1 MDDLRTF
8 EVPGDPEACRGSAQR
23 LDALAGVGADTAR
36 FLDRQRQ
43 GTWGLAGLSADA
55 YRRRCAVLGDEA
67 DDLSRR
73 TGLLSTA
80 LTDLADELARA
91 QGLMARAER
100 WAAGA
105 GLVVAGTLVP
115 PSGPPSWAPG
125 GDAAAW
131 TAWTRA
137 RSQIRRAR
145 TIELAAQQAWRLA
158 LDRWATRSLE
168 HDLPGAGQPPMT
180 PPAPPPGGS
189 CQPTAGATPPPP
201 REPRPRELR
210 PGEREP
216 VPDLEPWTCGF
227 TPPDPPEP
235 DSFCGTPDDLSVTD
249 EPPRRP
255 GVNLPGVDL
264 PGVRRGR

>member
-115 PSGPPSWAPG
+115 PSGPPSWPRAATRPPG
-125 GDAAAW
+125 RRGPGPGRRSGG
-131 TAWTRA
+131 RA
-137 RSQIRRAR
+137 RSSWPRSRR
-145 TIELAAQQAWRLA
+145 
-158 LDRWATRSLE
+158 
-168 HDLPGAGQPPMT
+168 
-180 PPAPPPGGS
+180 GGW
-189 CQPTAGATPPPP
+189 PWTAG
-201 REPRPRELR
+201 R
-210 PGEREP
+210 PGPWSTTCP
-216 VPDLEPWTCGF
+216 VPG
-227 TPPDPPEP
+227 
-235 DSFCGTPDDLSVTD
+235 S
-249 EPPRRP
+249 RP
-255 GVNLPGVDL
+255 
-264 PGVRRGR
+264 

>member
-8 EVPGDPEACRGSAQR
+8 EVPGDPEACQGSAQR
-23 LDALAGVGADTAR
+23 LDALAGVGAETAR

-43 GTWGLAGLSADA
+43 STWGLAGLSADA
-55 YRRRCAVLGDEA
+55 YRRRCRSLGDEA

-73 TGLLSTA
+73 TGLLSSA
-80 LTDLADELARA
+80 LTDLADDLVRA

-125 GDAAAW
+125 GDVAAW

-168 HDLPGAGQPPMT
+168 P
-180 PPAPPPGGS
+180 
-189 CQPTAGATPPPP
+189 CATPRSPQ
-201 REPRPRELR
+201 
-210 PGEREP
+210 
-216 VPDLEPWTCGF
+216 PDLEPWTCGF
-227 TPPDPPEP
+227 TPPDPGT
-235 DSFCGTPDDLSVTD
+235 FCGTPGDLDDPGD
-249 EPPRRP
+249 EDGGPPRR
-255 GVNLPGVDL
+255 LPGVDL
-264 PGVRRGR
+264 PGVELPGVAAGGASWPVR